1 VLVIYGHG
9 GNLGTQRVK
18 SRVMHILSD
27 AAALKVQPLCVVNLF
42 QPSCLCYLIIM
53 TICVCVVRN
62 SLRDTAFDFNLLAL
76 TILFERNREVYQ
88 QAISIK
94 LSIRRIDAIIIFMNM
109 PIIRER
115 IHRSGR

>member
-1 VLVIYGHG
+1 MLVIYGHG

-42 QPSCLCYLIIM
+42 PSCLCYLIIM
-53 TICVCVVRN
+53 IICVCVVRN
-62 SLRDTAFDFNLLAL
+62 SFFTRYRFRLAL
-76 TILFERNREVYQ
+76 TILFECNREVYQ

-94 LSIRRIDAIIIFMNM
+94 LSIRRVDM
-109 PIIRER
+109 P
-115 IHRSGR
+115 